1 MTFERARDFVQGVGK
16 EVCESN
22 VTTLS
27 SLVIEECEQ
36 WIPQN
41 HGTIVNML
49 GSLMSSGEVIS
60 N

>member
-16 EVCESN
+16 EVCGSN

-36 WIPQN
+36 
-41 HGTIVNML
+41 
-49 GSLMSSGEVIS
+49 
-60 N
+60 